1 MTRSCPTR
9 ASSDLPPP
17 PLESARNIPWRAR
30 RTFQAED
37 RGAPFRPI
45 ARRGGRR
52 SGPCERKVSTPSAA
66 HRLGQPIK
74 RHRPLRAVRQILQR
88 RLASPQPVLP
98 PHDRLPPP
106 PRPPPLPP
114 PLPLPPHPP
123 PLPPPPPP
131 TPPPSPLPPPSPPP
145 PPPP

>member
-17 PLESARNIPWRAR
+17 PLESARHIPWRAR

-66 HRLGQPIK
+66 HRLGQPLTC
-74 RHRPLRAVRQILQR
+74 HRPLRAVRQILQR
-88 RLASPQPVLP
+88 RLAPRQLVLASHDVITRAAGVGLLSPTITIS
-98 PHDRLPPP
+98 
-106 PRPPPLPP
+106 
-114 PLPLPPHPP
+114 
-123 PLPPPPPP
+123 P
-131 TPPPSPLPPPSPPP
+131 T
-145 PPPP
+145 

>member
-17 PLESARNIPWRAR
+17 PLESARHIPWRAR

-74 RHRPLRAVRQILQR
+74 RHRPLRAVSQILQR
-88 RLASPQPVLP
+88 RLASRQLVLAATDGIARAAGVGLL
-98 PHDRLPPP
+98 H
-106 PRPPPLPP
+106 PPLHIAAKDRKSTR
-114 PLPLPPHPP
+114 LNSSH
-123 PLPPPPPP
+123 
-131 TPPPSPLPPPSPPP
+131 
-145 PPPP
+145 